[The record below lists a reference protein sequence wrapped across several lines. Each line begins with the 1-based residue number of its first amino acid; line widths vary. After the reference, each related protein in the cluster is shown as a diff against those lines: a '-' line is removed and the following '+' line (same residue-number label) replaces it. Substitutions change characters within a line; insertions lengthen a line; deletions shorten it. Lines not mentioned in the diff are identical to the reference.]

1 MRIQDNKVGLF
12 GLIAV
17 VIGSMVG
24 SGFFDLPGNM
34 AQHSA
39 LGPILIA
46 FLITFVGMMCLVCV
60 FKDLSMRKPQ
70 LNAGIYAYAKAGFGN
85 YMGFNSAWGYWISAC
100 IGSIAFVIMLSMT
113 LSAFLPVLGDGTG
126 FEALIFNSVLIWSI
140 TALCISGIK
149 SASLINL
156 ITTIAKLFAS
166 IIFITFVLSAFD
178 YRTMEQDIWGKNI
191 GTTIFA
197 QVKSPMLVTLWIFI
211 GIEGACVFS
220 RRAKKRA
227 DIGKATLIGFVVV
240 FCVYIFASTL
250 PFGLMTQKSL
260 MLLKTPSTAGILEYI
275 MGSPGKTFIN
285 IAIVISILGSLL
297 SWILL
302 AAEVP
307 YVAAQEDRLFPR
319 IFARVNSVGSPS
331 GALYIS
337 AISQQIYLII
347 AYWHNS
353 AYLKTLSFSTSMI
366 LVPYLF
372 SAAYA
377 LLLSISGEGYEIE
390 SYEIRIKN
398 IIINTIAVAY
408 CIWLIYAAG
417 INYLLLSSVLYG
429 AGMVV
434 YVVTRLMGGNRVF
447 TVPEFIM
454 AGMILGVILFTILH

>member
-1 MRIQDNKVGLF
+1 
-12 GLIAV
+12 
-17 VIGSMVG
+17 
-24 SGFFDLPGNM
+24 
-34 AQHSA
+34 
-39 LGPILIA
+39 
-46 FLITFVGMMCLVCV
+46 
-60 FKDLSMRKPQ
+60 
-70 LNAGIYAYAKAGFGN
+70 
-85 YMGFNSAWGYWISAC
+85 
-100 IGSIAFVIMLSMT
+100 
-113 LSAFLPVLGDGTG
+113 
-126 FEALIFNSVLIWSI
+126 
-140 TALCISGIK
+140 
-149 SASLINL
+149 
-156 ITTIAKLFAS
+156 
-166 IIFITFVLSAFD
+166 
-178 YRTMEQDIWGKNI
+178 
-191 GTTIFA
+191 
-197 QVKSPMLVTLWIFI
+197 
-211 GIEGACVFS
+211 
-220 RRAKKRA
+220 
-227 DIGKATLIGFVVV
+227 
-240 FCVYIFASTL
+240 
-250 PFGLMTQKSL
+250 
-260 MLLKTPSTAGILEYI
+260 
-275 MGSPGKTFIN
+275 
-285 IAIVISILGSLL
+285 
-297 SWILL
+297 
-302 AAEVP
+302 VP